1 MIIMSRRFIRFGAVM
16 EAKIRRKHNL
26 SNNDYTRK
34 IKYFGK
40 KKDKRIMP
48 YKEWEMI
55 DELIQNLEL
64 VEKGLASVDFK
75 LQTLKKLSQAC
86 DSEKTQQELVSL
98 LGKY

>member
-1 MIIMSRRFIRFGAVM
+1 MITQEKLNIYKKYSGNM
-16 EAKIRRKHNL
+16 ESWDR
-26 SNNDYTRK
+26 
-34 IKYFGK
+34 FGK

>member
-1 MIIMSRRFIRFGAVM
+1 
-16 EAKIRRKHNL
+16 
-26 SNNDYTRK
+26 
-34 IKYFGK
+34 
-40 KKDKRIMP
+40 MP

-75 LQTLKKLSQAC
+75 FQTLKKLSQAC